1 MLTGKR
7 RSKVKLI
14 GAFIIIAGALVVVA
28 AGVTLGMV
36 SSELKAEH
44 ITVPGVAPEGLA
56 RPGAKP
62 DADVFDSYAPAG
74 LSQASSATVSH
85 APARDAGRHDERVV
99 PASVV
104 LHRSRRSRRRC
115 PGHGRRRHVRSCRNR
130 PVEGLTEAE
139 ASHSVAGERPQLKV
153 LR

>member
-44 ITVPGVAPEGLA
+44 ITVTGVAPEGLA
-56 RPGAKP
+56 RPAAKP

-74 LSQASSATVSH
+74 LSQASSATVMPLPLFFIAAVALGVA
-85 APARDAGRHDERVV
+85 APVMGVGVMFAVV
-99 PASVV
+99 GIGPLKGSRKPKPRTRLQASD
-104 LHRSRRSRRRC
+104 LS
-115 PGHGRRRHVRSCRNR
+115 
-130 PVEGLTEAE
+130 
-139 ASHSVAGERPQLKV
+139 
-153 LR
+153 